1 MRAQPLEIVL
11 HFQLENCCCCTL
23 CCVFL
28 YCFSPTPCLPFTL
41 LLLLLI
47 FWLCSFSKPPF
58 LSFGPNNWVWVGRT
72 TTTKTITTTTRA
84 AIWRGNCIVTH
95 CFCLYLSLYTC
106 VCVFQ
111 FFTSTVYVCVCLF
124 FVLMP
129 GIGCFV
135 CVDVA
140 PSPELFGEWSQSFF
154 SFFRSLALYL
164 VQLSRSFPLAQC
176 QCWLSNVLS
185 LTLIHSHIHT
195 HTLAYSLRCLRHSPV
210 CTKNIH

>member
-95 CFCLYLSLYTC
+95 CFCLYLSLHTC
-106 VCVFQ
+106 VCVSVFH
-111 FFTSTVYVCVCLF
+111 FSCVCVCVFVFCINAWDWLF
-124 FVLMP
+124 
-129 GIGCFV
+129 
-135 CVDVA
+135 CVRRRCAVA
-140 PSPELFGEWSQSFF
+140 WTFRGVVSKLFQLF
-154 SFFRSLALYL
+154 SLTCPVSCTALALFP
-164 VQLSRSFPLAQC
+164 SRTVS
-176 QCWLSNVLS
+176 V
-185 LTLIHSHIHT
+185 LTL
-195 HTLAYSLRCLRHSPV
+195 
-210 CTKNIH
+210 